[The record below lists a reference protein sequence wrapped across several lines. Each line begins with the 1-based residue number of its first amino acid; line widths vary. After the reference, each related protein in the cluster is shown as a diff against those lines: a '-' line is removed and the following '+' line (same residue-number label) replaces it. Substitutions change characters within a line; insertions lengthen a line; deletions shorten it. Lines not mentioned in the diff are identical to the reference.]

1 MDATTATR
9 FRDRR
14 DAGHR
19 LAQDPRLRQYEGRE
33 DAIVLALPRG
43 GVPVG
48 HAVASDLGLP
58 LDVFVVR
65 KLGVPGRREMAMG
78 AIASGGVRVV
88 DKRIVRGL
96 GIDERTVAAVAA
108 VEGREVAEQER
119 RFRGSDQETE
129 VRDKIV
135 LLVDDG
141 LATGSTMS
149 AAIQAIRSKDPAKVV
164 VAVPTAPE
172 ETCERLRG
180 QADEVICVITPA
192 FFYAVGQWYE
202 DFEQT
207 QDDEVIELLR
217 AEAGA
222 SG

>member
-1 MDATTATR
+1 METTTTAR

-19 LAQDPRLRQYEGRE
+19 LAQDPRLRRYEGRQ

-48 HAVASDLGLP
+48 HEVASDLGLAF
-58 LDVFVVR
+58 DVFVVR
-65 KLGVPGRREMAMG
+65 KLGAPGRREMAMG
-78 AIASGGVRVV
+78 AIASGGVRVL
-88 DKRIVRGL
+88 DERIVRGL

-108 VEGREVAEQER
+108 EEGRELAEQER
-119 RFRGSDQETE
+119 RFRGGDQPAD

-164 VAVPTAPE
+164 VAVPAAPE
-172 ETCERLRG
+172 ETCERVG
-180 QADEVICVITPA
+180 AQADEVICAITPT

-202 DFEQT
+202 DFEQI

-217 AEAGA
+217 GR
-222 SG
+222 

>member
-1 MDATTATR
+1 METTTAAR
-9 FRDRR
+9 FRNRR

-19 LAQDPRLRQYEGRE
+19 LAQDPRLRRYEGRE

-48 HAVASDLGLP
+48 HEVASDLGLAF
-58 LDVFVVR
+58 DVFVVR
-65 KLGVPGRREMAMG
+65 KLGAPGRREMAMG

-88 DKRIVRGL
+88 D
-96 GIDERTVAAVAA
+96 ERTVAAIAEE
-108 VEGREVAEQER
+108 EGRELAEQER

-149 AAIQAIRSKDPAKVV
+149 AAIQAIRSKSPARVV

-180 QADEVICVITPA
+180 QADEVICAITPT

-202 DFEQT
+202 DFEQI

-217 AEAGA
+217 GR
-222 SG
+222 